1 MTGYSGKES
10 HTKVKDGNLPMIEVI
25 CQRYAQ
31 IKIIAYYCNSSGLLM
46 MRPATKGLFENAPHL
61 LNGSARHGVWQ
72 CLEIIARGL
81 DEAVARLRLHVE
93 DT

>member
-1 MTGYSGKES
+1 MVNHLKIHFGFVAAGARVMTGHSGKES

-31 IKIIAYYCNSSGLLM
+31 IKIIAYYCNSGGLLTM
-46 MRPATKGLFENAPHL
+46 ASRYH
-61 LNGSARHGVWQ
+61 
-72 CLEIIARGL
+72 RG
-81 DEAVARLRLHVE
+81 RLRLHVE